1 MLLMFSLSDVYRAR
15 QVISRYLL
23 RTPPLVYSR
32 QLSRLL
38 DFDVY
43 LKLENLQPTRAFK
56 VRGGVYF
63 VMVRRDEAQRRGL
76 IAAST
81 GNHAQSVAYAGKL
94 IGARVV
100 IVMPEGVSRV
110 KVEALKDLGAEIVFH
125 GKVFDEA
132 LDYAMSL
139 ANREGLLFVHST
151 NEHCSI
157 QGGLVRCT

>member
-1 MLLMFSLSDVYRAR
+1 MFSLSDVYRAR

-56 VRGGVYF
+56 VRGGGVYF

-81 GNHAQSVAYAGKL
+81 G
-94 IGARVV
+94 
-100 IVMPEGVSRV
+100 
-110 KVEALKDLGAEIVFH
+110 
-125 GKVFDEA
+125 
-132 LDYAMSL
+132 
-139 ANREGLLFVHST
+139 
-151 NEHCSI
+151 
-157 QGGLVRCT
+157 